1 MKCGV
6 TLRCGLLCL
15 TPLIASMAFAQAAVG
30 TAQAAASTVYRC
42 PGKPVLYTDSIS
54 AKEAKDR
61 GCTVLDNVPI
71 TVIQSTKP
79 RPAAQVAAV
88 ASGAPPV
95 VRIDPAEQRA
105 RDSDA
110 RRILEAELRREE
122 ERLASMKAEFN
133 HGEPERRGDEKN
145 YQKYQ
150 ERVADM
156 KAALARKE
164 SDIVALKREISKQPQ

>member
-6 TLRCGLLCL
+6 LLRCGLLWL
-15 TPLIASMAFAQAAVG
+15 TPLIASTAFAQAASSA
-30 TAQAAASTVYRC
+30 AQATASTVYRC

-71 TVIQSTKP
+71 TVIQSTKL
-79 RPAAQVAAV
+79 RPAAPVASGT
-88 ASGAPPV
+88 SGAPPV

-133 HGEPERRGDEKN
+133 NGEPERRGDEKN
-145 YQKYQ
+145 FQKYQ

-164 SDIVALKREISKQPQ
+164 SDIVALKRELSKQVQ

>member
-6 TLRCGLLCL
+6 SFRCGLLSVAG
-15 TPLIASMAFAQAAVG
+15 LIGSTAFAQTT
-30 TAQAAASTVYRC
+30 TATVYRC

-54 AKEAKDR
+54 AKEARER
-61 GCTVLDNVPI
+61 GCAVLENAPI
-71 TVIQSTKP
+71 TVIQSPKP
-79 RPAAQVAAV
+79 RALAPV
-88 ASGAPPV
+88 ASGALGAPPV

-110 RRILEAELRREE
+110 RRILEAELKREE
-122 ERLASMKAEFN
+122 DRLASLKAEFN
-133 HGEPERRGDEKN
+133 NGEPERRGDEKN

-164 SDIVALKREISKQPQ
+164 SDIVALKREIGKQPQ

>member
-6 TLRCGLLCL
+6 LLRCGLLWL
-15 TPLIASMAFAQAAVG
+15 TPLTAATALAQA
-30 TAQAAASTVYRC
+30 TASTASSVYRC

-54 AKEAKDR
+54 AKEAKER
-61 GCTVLDNVPI
+61 GCTLLENTPI

-79 RPAAQVAAV
+79 RPATAVASV
-88 ASGAPPV
+88 ASGAPPI

-122 ERLASMKAEFN
+122 DRLASMKLDFN
-133 HGEPERRGDEKN
+133 NGEPERRGDEKN

-150 ERVADM
+150 ERVADL

-164 SDIVALKREISKQPQ
+164 SDIVALKRELGKQPQ